1 MNAFRML
8 YLIVADRLEHDES
21 IAGAVG
27 TLMTNMAVE
36 RAFGVLDVD
45 FMRTK
50 VGDRY
55 VLEELSRRGWTFGG
69 EGSGH
74 LLILDRHST
83 GDGLV
88 NALQILQACV
98 RTGRTLSQWLL
109 PVQLYPQALLNVHWS
124 PDRDWRSNALL
135 ARVQAQVE
143 AELGSTGRVLVR
155 HSGTEPLLHVMVEA
169 QDGDQASRCAE
180 RLVTAARDG

>member
-1 MNAFRML
+1 M
-8 YLIVADRLEHDES
+8 
-21 IAGAVG
+21 
-27 TLMTNMAVE
+27 
-36 RAFGVLDVD
+36 
-45 FMRTK
+45 
-50 VGDRY
+50 
-55 VLEELSRRGWTFGG
+55 
-69 EGSGH
+69 
-74 LLILDRHST
+74 
-83 GDGLV
+83 

>member
-1 MNAFRML
+1 MPAYECFATPVNSAGTSTAPSS
-8 YLIVADRLEHDES
+8 IVTVWVGQTDPGGYS
-21 IAGAVG
+21 IFIPDQ
-27 TLMTNMAVE
+27 N
-36 RAFGVLDVD
+36 
-45 FMRTK
+45 
-50 VGDRY
+50 
-55 VLEELSRRGWTFGG
+55 
-69 EGSGH
+69 
-74 LLILDRHST
+74 

-98 RTGRTLSQWLL
+98 RTGRSLSQWLL